1 MKIVRFRYK
10 DKDMIGVQEK
20 NRIFVDLQTEVFD
33 VSDVKILAPVV
44 PSKIVAV
51 ALNYKEH
58 AKEMGKP
65 LPDEPLIFIKPPS
78 ALCNPY
84 EAIRLPEMSNR
95 VDYEGELAVIIG
107 KKAKN
112 VSVREAKEYILG
124 YTCFNDVTA
133 RDLQKKDTLFSR
145 AKGFDTFA
153 PIGPWIETDVEP
165 MSLKIITK
173 LNGKVVQE
181 GYTSDMIFDVYELVS
196 FISRIMTLY
205 PGDVIATGTPPGVGP
220 LNTGDRVE
228 VNIEGIGTLVNY
240 VE

>member
-10 DKDMIGVQEK
+10 DRDMIGVQEK
-20 NRIFVDLQTEVFD
+20 NRIFVNLQTEVFD

-84 EAIRLPEMSNR
+84 EAIRLPEMSKR

-112 VSVREAKEYILG
+112 VSVYEAKEYILG

-153 PIGPWIETDVEP
+153 PIGPCIETDVEP
-165 MSLKIITK
+165 MNLKIITR